1 VTLHRFCF
9 FSVLTDAEERASDA
23 EDSAQDKDD
32 TDEDA
37 AQVVW
42 KRDELVRGE
51 SDDDS
56 DASEPEEPEVEL
68 QPWFVPEGYKVNV
81 LCINTWFP
89 RRSLSHSFS
98 LAIDAHVRPNQE
110 FYF

>member
-1 VTLHRFCF
+1 MAVVKYVSMCSPSRHFTQSVLSRLLYNSVTLRRFCF
-9 FSVLTDAEERASDA
+9 FSVFTDAEERASDA

-37 AQVVW
+37 TLVVW

-81 LCINTWFP
+81 
-89 RRSLSHSFS
+89 
-98 LAIDAHVRPNQE
+98 
-110 FYF
+110 

>member
-1 VTLHRFCF
+1 MQQCDTPSFLL
-9 FSVLTDAEERASDA
+9 FSDFTDAEEQASDA

-32 TDEDA
+32 TDEDT
-37 AQVVW
+37 AQIVW

-51 SDDDS
+51 SDDVS

-81 LCINTWFP
+81 LLTVGSLADL
-89 RRSLSHSFS
+89 SLSHIFFS
-98 LAIDAHVRPNQE
+98 P
-110 FYF
+110 